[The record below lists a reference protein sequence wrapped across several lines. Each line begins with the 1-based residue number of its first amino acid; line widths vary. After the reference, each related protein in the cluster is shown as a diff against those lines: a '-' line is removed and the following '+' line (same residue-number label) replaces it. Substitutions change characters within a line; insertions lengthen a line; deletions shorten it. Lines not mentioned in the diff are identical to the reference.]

1 MRREKAEEEYLKM
14 NQILAMLD
22 PEEHR
27 LYLETEIEKIEN
39 ELKTAE
45 SKIRIEYLESMLL
58 NLKELLEKL
67 DNNFA

>member
-1 MRREKAEEEYLKM
+1 M

-39 ELKTAE
+39 ELKTSE
-45 SKIRIEYLESMLL
+45 SKIRIDHLEFILKS
-58 NLKELLEKL
+58 LKELLSKL